1 MLIDDFL
8 PKYDFI
14 ETHDIGIRA
23 SPETVFEAVNEI
35 DLCESPI
42 IRALF
47 FLRGL
52 PNKRFEIK

>member
-14 ETHDIGIRA
+14 ETHDIKIRA
-23 SPETVFEAVNEI
+23 SAENVFEMMDEV

-47 FLRGL
+47 FCAGCRAR
-52 PNKRFEIK
+52 N